1 LWISPLI
8 LFVYLE
14 PIAFR
19 VIAGQGNPASFV
31 DLAILAI
38 TLSLSVLIAA
48 PGIELFLRAN
58 AKVIASLYVVRRTL
72 KLRLQLAS
80 NKRRCKRLLKGILRL
95 LDECLEQLN
104 SMASIE
110 LTLTMAYD
118 DDPERNRKLLKVAA
132 GLRKEIQAKRE
143 QTQEYKRNLTRIL
156 QEIAQSTA
164 DMKSVNS
171 EFLSKMSQELTKM
184 GSIDGAPTE

>member
-1 LWISPLI
+1 
-8 LFVYLE
+8 
-14 PIAFR
+14 
-19 VIAGQGNPASFV
+19 
-31 DLAILAI
+31 
-38 TLSLSVLIAA
+38 
-48 PGIELFLRAN
+48 
-58 AKVIASLYVVRRTL
+58 
-72 KLRLQLAS
+72 
-80 NKRRCKRLLKGILRL
+80 
-95 LDECLEQLN
+95 
-104 SMASIE
+104 MASIE